1 MSTNDTKQEQDNV
14 VFQIVDWDYFHD
26 ENDEGNKNFC
36 IRLFGRNKEQKTVY
50 VQVNNFKPYFYIE
63 INKNWR
69 LSTID
74 KILDEVK
81 KRVNKDCVEGLKS
94 YKIEEKY
101 KFWGFT
107 NYKLFTFAKFTFE
120 DYDSMKA
127 YANAFTRS
135 YKIYAI
141 DRKNYLK
148 FKLYESNILP
158 VLRFMHIRQL
168 EAVGWVSI
176 PKKKAEVFE
185 YPPTCCEL
193 NYKTDWTNISK
204 VDDRLIEKFV
214 IASFDIECTSE
225 DGSFPQP
232 MRDGDKVIQIGI
244 TLSRYGEADCYY
256 KHLLSLKETANIDGV
271 TVEWFKT
278 EEDLLLAF
286 TKFIRKF
293 DPDIITG
300 YNIFGFDFT
309 YLRQRSKKLGIENK
323 FSRLSRINN
332 EMSEW
337 IESDLSSA
345 ALGKNI
351 LTYFKMTGRVII
363 DLMKVVQRD
372 FKLSSYKLDSVASYF
387 IRESVLSL
395 EKNKS
400 DKIFKVTTKNT
411 AGVVK
416 GDYVT
421 ICYVEGAV
429 ESKYNEG
436 QKFKIVDM
444 GKDFLVLNGE
454 IDTDEFMDKGFK
466 IFWCQAKDD
475 ISPNDIFRMADGSPE
490 DRATVGKYCIMD
502 CALCNKLIAKLQVV
516 TNNVSMANVC
526 NVPLSYLFLRGQG
539 VKIYSLVAKKCRE
552 KNHLIPVIKKKI
564 KKEDLQNPNDPKIA
578 EKIKREAKFEKFI
591 TGLNTKQN
599 DDINEDDD
607 DDVGYE
613 GAIVFVPKAEVHY
626 DPIPVLDYNS
636 LYPNA
641 MILRNLSHET
651 YVDNPEY
658 DNLPGYKYHEI
669 TYNNND
675 GTSTTCRFAEKL
687 DGTKGI
693 VPEILMDLLKARKD
707 TRKMMETVKDYFLRS
722 ILDGL
727 QLALKITANSLY
739 GQCGAATSP
748 IGMKWIAASTT
759 ATGREMLIFS
769 KHFIEKMFSEMIN
782 LALTNEKKYYKKMNE
797 FYQYYPT
804 NFEVGIKGIDEKTS
818 EETKIMYNIHVHTG
832 DNVEIPES
840 KFVKGSMGYEL
851 SHELYNDYKNT
862 SSFYDAYV
870 DTFKKAGFD
879 SLEKFNEKFVK
890 VLKSNGITDRE
901 NFCNDLT
908 SLIVNNKGSRSKVY
922 QNNKKII
929 KGIGFNEESF
939 KDTFCES
946 IKDLKSDKKIE
957 FFEIL
962 HDNIENMG
970 CANKD
975 ELIERFYNVVNRT
988 LKGYTTNPEA
998 IYGDSISG
1006 DEMLLL
1012 KDPKT
1017 GDVVLKT
1024 IGSLSNDWTTYDTFK
1039 TAEAIE
1045 PFMDIINVLL
1055 KPGVKLINERGE
1067 SWDKKKLTNW
1077 MGGKYAGTYCK
1088 SINKGIDTYV
1098 AKIYVNEKRQGASF
1112 SVNKY
1117 GKEKA
1122 EQLAIYYL
1130 IANSKD
1136 NNLIKNDYR
1145 YMMNKDNNT
1154 VYLEIRV
1161 GNDIVLCDPED
1172 IHIVDENNI
1181 YIDANEKAKKTD
1193 GYVKTSGNSKFH
1205 KLVMQKLINNL
1216 PKNIQKMFSEYN
1228 VDHINGNKL
1237 DNRKQNLRLLTMKH
1251 QNWNRDVYSGNEFGY
1266 NGVSK
1271 NKKLFCADIIDYDM
1285 NRITKYFKTAKEA
1298 IKLVKKNII
1307 NVEKRYSEDIS
1318 DLVNDIKKKLMNETT
1333 NRQLKEQST
1342 TNYLVWSC
1350 KKWSKIKKVIRH
1362 KTIKKMY
1369 RVVTRTSSVD
1379 VTEDHSLIDQYGNY
1393 IKPIECNAHMKL
1405 MQSYP
1410 VDVKMKYD
1418 KTKYNVDSFV
1428 SPNKAECA
1436 EYFVVSKDLGYN
1448 VYHVYDEIMKMF
1460 FLFRTKDAIKNPNQL
1475 IQIIE
1480 LGNVTNDTYVYD
1492 LETEEGTFHAGIG
1505 ELIVKNTD
1513 SVFFKMNI
1521 KDEETGII
1529 LRDKN
1534 ALKKSITFG
1543 MWASILIGCMLP
1555 LPMNMEYEKTLW
1567 PFIIQGKKRYVGNL
1581 YEKNINKFA
1590 QKSMGIELKRRDNA
1604 PIVKIACSGI
1614 IDQILNK
1621 HSSHGAYEF
1630 IKKLLQ
1636 QIITGKMR
1644 KDKFVITKTLK
1655 GNALT
1660 EKERVI
1666 EKVKSKEQR
1675 SYADRTRIVH
1685 AVLADRMADRDPGNK
1700 PLSND
1705 RIPYMYIETKTEPK
1719 LQGDR
1724 VETPEYIEAN
1734 KLKVD
1739 YLFYITNQ
1747 IMKPSLKFLD
1757 LIIENAENV
1766 FREYIIKE
1774 ENRKRCM
1781 MPITYYANGEIDD
1794 GGKDFDD
1801 IEDFIDKSTTK
1812 GPKKEKKTKIK
1823 KEPKKRENSKSM
1835 FVSTGDMFIDGDD
1848 PEGVNDIKP
1857 KKKPAPKK
1865 KKGSDSLGKSLMN
1878 NKKCISMNDLLE

>member
-1 MSTNDTKQEQDNV
+1 MSINDTKQEQDNI

-176 PKKKAEVFE
+176 PKKKADVFE

-256 KHLLSLKETANIDGV
+256 KHLLSLKETANIEGV

-278 EEDLLLAF
+278 EEDLLLGF

-332 EMSEW
+332 EMSDW

-387 IRESVLSL
+387 IREGVLTL
-395 EKNKS
+395 EK
-400 DKIFKVTTKNT
+400 DKKEKKFKVTTKNT

-436 QKFKIVDM
+436 QKFKIVDI
-444 GKDFLVLNGE
+444 GKDFLVLDGE

-502 CALCNKLIAKLQVV
+502 CALCNKLIAKLQII

-526 NVPLSYLFLRGQG
+526 HVPLSYLFLRGQG

-564 KKEDLQNPNDPKIA
+564 KKNELQNLNDPKIA

-591 TGLNTKQN
+591 TGLNSKQN
-599 DDINEDDD
+599 DDVNEDDD

-613 GAIVFVPKAEVHY
+613 GAIVFVPRAEVHY

-675 GTSTTCRFAEKL
+675 GTTTTCRFAEKL

-739 GQCGAATSP
+739 GQTGSAVSP
-748 IGMKWIAASTT
+748 VGMKWIAASTT

-769 KHFIEKMFSEMIN
+769 KHFIENMFSEMIN
-782 LALTNEKKYYKKMNE
+782 LALTNKKKYYKKMNE
-797 FYQYYPT
+797 LYKYYPT
-804 NFEVGIKGIDEKTS
+804 NFDVGIRGANEKTG
-818 EETKIMYNIHVHTG
+818 EEIQIMYNIHVHTG
-832 DNVEIPES
+832 DDVEIPES
-840 KFVKGSMGYEL
+840 KFIKGSIGYDL
-851 SHELYNDYKNT
+851 NYELYNEYKNT

-870 DTFKKAGFD
+870 DTFKKINLD

-890 VLKSNGITDRE
+890 ALKNNSITDRE
-901 NFCNDLT
+901 DFCNDMKN
-908 SLIVNNKGSRSKVY
+908 LIVLDRGSRTKIY

-929 KGIGFNEESF
+929 KDMGFNEDSF
-939 KDTFCES
+939 KEKLCEC
-946 IKDLKSDKKIE
+946 LKFLKEDKKIE
-957 FFEIL
+957 FFEAL

-975 ELIERFYNVVNRT
+975 ELFERFYNVANRT
-988 LKGYTTNPEA
+988 LKGYTIKPEA
-998 IYGDSISG
+998 IYGDSIVG
-1006 DEMLLL
+1006 DTPILIKKNNNEIITTIDTLGKNWTKYNGDKLQDDTIENCEIWSDIGWT
-1012 KDPKT
+1012 KIKRVIKHKT
-1017 GDVVLKT
+1017 
-1024 IGSLSNDWTTYDTFK
+1024 N
-1039 TAEAIE
+1039 
-1045 PFMDIINVLL
+1045 
-1055 KPGVKLINERGE
+1055 
-1067 SWDKKKLTNW
+1067 KKIYEILTN
-1077 MGGKYAGTYCK
+1077 T
-1088 SINKGIDTYV
+1088 
-1098 AKIYVNEKRQGASF
+1098 
-1112 SVNKY
+1112 
-1117 GKEKA
+1117 
-1122 EQLAIYYL
+1122 
-1130 IANSKD
+1130 
-1136 NNLIKNDYR
+1136 
-1145 YMMNKDNNT
+1145 
-1154 VYLEIRV
+1154 
-1161 GNDIVLCDPED
+1161 
-1172 IHIVDENNI
+1172 
-1181 YIDANEKAKKTD
+1181 
-1193 GYVKTSGNSKFH
+1193 GYV
-1205 KLVMQKLINNL
+1205 
-1216 PKNIQKMFSEYN
+1216 
-1228 VDHINGNKL
+1228 
-1237 DNRKQNLRLLTMKH
+1237 R
-1251 QNWNRDVYSGNEFGY
+1251 
-1266 NGVSK
+1266 
-1271 NKKLFCADIIDYDM
+1271 
-1285 NRITKYFKTAKEA
+1285 
-1298 IKLVKKNII
+1298 
-1307 NVEKRYSEDIS
+1307 
-1318 DLVNDIKKKLMNETT
+1318 
-1333 NRQLKEQST
+1333 
-1342 TNYLVWSC
+1342 
-1350 KKWSKIKKVIRH
+1350 
-1362 KTIKKMY
+1362 
-1369 RVVTRTSSVD
+1369 
-1379 VTEDHSLIDQYGNY
+1379 VTEDHSLLDIYGTEISPKDCKIGTDLLHSFPKIFMEESTNMSNEMAYIYGFFLGGGSCGKYRTQYSWALNNRNLKLCNELKNMLVNIYNKNFKILDTSQTYGVYKVVPCEDIKLYVDEYINKFYDCHKNKIIPPEIFISSILLKEKFMEGFCDAKGDKFDTEKCGCHSFDQ
-1393 IKPIECNAHMKL
+1393 
-1405 MQSYP
+1405 
-1410 VDVKMKYD
+1410 
-1418 KTKYNVDSFV
+1418 
-1428 SPNKAECA
+1428 
-1436 EYFVVSKDLGYN
+1436 KDQISAMNFYCLLKGMGYN
-1448 VYHVYDEIMKMF
+1448 VSINKRSDKSEIF
-1460 FLFRTKDAIKNPNQL
+1460 TLIYSFDTEINDPTKIKKIRKL
-1475 IQIIE
+1475 IMR
-1480 LGNVTNDTYVYD
+1480 DRWVYD
-1492 LETEEGTFHAGIG
+1492 LETENHHFNAGVG
-1505 ELIVKNTD
+1505 ELVVHNTD

-1521 KDEETGII
+1521 KDEETGIM

-1604 PIVKIACSGI
+1604 PIVKVACSGI

-1757 LIIENAENV
+1757 LIIENAEDV

-1781 MPITYYANGEIDD
+1781 MPITYYATGEPDD
-1794 GGKDFDD
+1794 GEKDFDD

-1812 GPKKEKKTKIK
+1812 GPIKEKKMKTKK
-1823 KEPKKRENSKSM
+1823 KQNEKKREYSKSM
-1835 FVSTGDMFIDGDD
+1835 FTSMGDMFIDGDD
-1848 PEGVNDIKP
+1848 PEGVKDVKP
-1857 KKKPAPKK
+1857 KKKPVPKK
-1865 KKGSDSLGKSLMN
+1865 KKGSDSSGNVLMDD
-1878 NKKCISMNDLLE
+1878 KKYISMNDLLE